1 MFSNSGMKIRK
12 LTAIIL
18 VIMSMCMVI
27 SARSETM
34 AADTLFGEVKNDTY
48 ENAFLGLGCTME
60 GWHYYT
66 DEEMETVNQRT
77 KAALSNEL
85 DELVD
90 RNIAIM
96 MVERPDGMQNVNIQ
110 LQNVKNYVAIYKMMG
125 LEYVATSSLGGFK
138 STLEA
143 ANFTDIQLEVGEV
156 SIGDQSFTCV
166 KGAYKL
172 SGIQVCF
179 KQLWD
184 LRDNYLVTVTATT
197 VQEDTT
203 DEVFAK
209 FFLL

>member
-1 MFSNSGMKIRK
+1 MFSNTGVKIRK
-12 LTAIIL
+12 LTAIVL
-18 VIMSMCMVI
+18 VIMSVCMMM
-27 SARSETM
+27 SAQAETVT
-34 AADTLFGEVKNDTY
+34 ADTLFGEVKETY
-48 ENAFLGLGCTME
+48 VNAFLGLGCILD

-96 MVERPDGMQNVNIQ
+96 MAERPDGMQNVNIQ
-110 LQNVKNYVAIYKMMG
+110 LQNVKNYVAIYNMMG

-143 ANFTDIQLEVGEV
+143 AGFTDVQLEVGDF
-156 SIGDQSFTCV
+156 SIRDQSFTCV
-166 KGAYKL
+166 KGTYKL
-172 SGIQVCF
+172 SGVQVCF

>member
-1 MFSNSGMKIRK
+1 MFSNTGKKIRR
-12 LTAIIL
+12 LTAIVLI
-18 VIMSMCMVI
+18 ITSMCMMI
-27 SARSETM
+27 SAQAETITSDM
-34 AADTLFGEVKNDTY
+34 LFGEVKNETY

-66 DEEMETVNQRT
+66 DEEMEEVNQRT

-110 LQNVKNYVAIYKMMG
+110 LQNVKDYVAIYNMMG
-125 LEYVATSSLGGFK
+125 LEYVATSSLGGFE

-143 ANFTDIQLEVGEV
+143 AGFTDIQLGVGELN
-156 SIGDQSFTCV
+156 IGDKTFTCV
-166 KGAYKL
+166 TGEYKL
-172 SGIQVCF
+172 NGIQVYF
-179 KQLWD
+179 KQIWD

-197 VQEDTT
+197 IQDNTT
-203 DEVFAK
+203 DEVFSN